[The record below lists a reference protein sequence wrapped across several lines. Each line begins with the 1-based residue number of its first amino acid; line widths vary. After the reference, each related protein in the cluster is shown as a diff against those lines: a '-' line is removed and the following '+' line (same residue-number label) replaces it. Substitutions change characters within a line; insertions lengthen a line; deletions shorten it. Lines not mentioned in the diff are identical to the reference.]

1 MVSLLIG
8 NADEIDIEFITFYK
22 IDKNTSDW
30 LELLTSIIGEAHL
43 PPILDLKL
51 IWKLFELNI
60 KAPITT
66 AADDKF
72 CNIFPSFRQK

>member
-8 NADEIDIEFITFYK
+8 NADEIDIVLITFYK

-51 IWKLFELNI
+51 FCKLLEFSI

-72 CNIFPSFRQK
+72 CNIFSSF